1 MANYIK
7 EMLSAVKNEF
17 PCDSMI
23 EVSGNNE
30 LLVQG
35 SKGVIEYTDYLVR
48 INLLKR
54 QINVSGSKLVI
65 GCLTADSVTVK
76 GFIDKIEWVG

>member
-7 EMLSAVKNEF
+7 QMLFEVKSEF
-17 PCDSMI
+17 PCDSLI
-23 EVSGNNE
+23 EITGNNE

-35 SKGVIEYTDYLVR
+35 SKGIIEYTDCLVR
-48 INLLKR
+48 INLTKR
-54 QINVSGSKLVI
+54 QLNIYGTKLSI

-76 GFIDKIEWVG
+76 GIIDKIEWVG